1 MKRSSQAAIKAIFRE
16 LGQQSG
22 ETKAF
27 IKKGQEEYCRLS
39 KFFDGKGF
47 NLTPYLN
54 GDLNLT
60 WTSGKGSTAQF
71 HRLLTSVSEVLTE
84 PDALLERAKSI
95 NELALAASI

>member
-1 MKRSSQAAIKAIFRE
+1 MKRSSQSAIKAIFRE

-27 IKKGQEEYCRLS
+27 IKKGQEEYCRLAN
-39 KFFDGKGF
+39 FFREKGY
-47 NLTPYLN
+47 NLTPYIN

-71 HRLLTSVSEVLTE
+71 HRLLTSVSEVLTK
-84 PDALLERAKSI
+84 PNGLLERANTI
-95 NELALAASI
+95 Y